1 MRITRYSKYENVTK
15 RYACCLTKYKL
26 EDHFFLRYT
35 TAEQNGSSETPSCY
49 TKYRTHVLLYTQT
62 HQGVCKQDGDDN
74 AVGFSASTVWP
85 LGNTVHQLGLC
96 LSTKHVIHPELCRIR
111 TWCTSPS
118 EMLCWRQ
125 VSVGTAVSDFMSYIL
140 SISFPAT
147 WHQPASLARLLF
159 RLSSSAGRHV
169 GQVGQVGW
177 SKHAVMFSSVCYNLI
192 DFSYIWRTVSMSF
205 HYSVC
210 MRLSDLIAS

>member
-1 MRITRYSKYENVTK
+1 MEVQKLLHATQSTEHMCCYTHKHIRVCVNRMVMIMRS
-15 RYACCLTKYKL
+15 ASLHQQFDL
-26 EDHFFLRYT
+26 L
-35 TAEQNGSSETPSCY
+35 ETPSISLDC
-49 TKYRTHVLLYTQT
+49 
-62 HQGVCKQDGDDN
+62 
-74 AVGFSASTVWP
+74 VWAP
-85 LGNTVHQLGLC
+85 
-96 LSTKHVIHPELCRIR
+96 SIDVIHPELCRIR

-125 VSVGTAVSDFMSYIL
+125 VSVGTAVSDFMSHIL

-159 RLSSSAGRHV
+159 RLSSSAGRQV

-177 SKHAVMFSSVCYNLI
+177 SKHTVMFSSVCYNLI

-210 MRLSDLIAS
+210 MRFSDLIAS